1 MDRIVIK
8 HNRNVNRLINR
19 KIDKEII
26 VIYASRIVVGMREE
40 ILMNPLAIFVQEFFN
55 FLGRA
60 TYGKFFTFL
69 IFLLVLFY
77 LWKH

>member
-1 MDRIVIK
+1 M
-8 HNRNVNRLINR
+8 L
-19 KIDKEII
+19 
-26 VIYASRIVVGMREE
+26 SRIEIGMREE
-40 ILMNPLAIFVQEFFN
+40 ILMNPLAIFVQEFFS

-60 TYGKFFTFL
+60 TFGKFFTFL